1 MAIVESADAVAHAD
15 LVDLH
20 VRDEKNRRNL
30 NDQLLNNLSIFLK
43 FLFMVIVDHP
53 ISPFFHHRIVHAH
66 VLDVYVTL
74 RSMASE

>member
-30 NDQLLNNLSIFLK
+30 NDQLLNNLSI
-43 FLFMVIVDHP
+43 
-53 ISPFFHHRIVHAH
+53 S
-66 VLDVYVTL
+66 
-74 RSMASE
+74 